1 MLSEVTRLKDIIK
14 TNGSSSNVQAALGSF
29 FEKLGDFDSAK
40 HHLEKAVLLNS
51 DNPGFFLNLL
61 IFWTTLIRSLYC
73 ILETSKKQTN
83 LSFIFLSCLRFWTQ
97 MASRES
103 QQAGQ
108 SSERP
113 KVSLAQSFFI
123 VQFVHASISES
134 KHRPI
139 LFAKIMQL

>member
-1 MLSEVTRLKDIIK
+1 MALAPMSRQLLARFLRNSETLILPNTILKRLFYWIVIIQ
-14 TNGSSSNVQAALGSF
+14 VF
-29 FEKLGDFDSAK
+29 W
-40 HHLEKAVLLNS
+40 
-51 DNPGFFLNLL
+51 NLL
-61 IFWTTLIRSLYC
+61 IFWTTLIRTLYC
-73 ILETSKKQTN
+73 ILETSMKQTN

-97 MASRES
+97 MASRKS

-113 KVSLAQSFFI
+113 KVSLAQPSFI
-123 VQFVHASISES
+123 VQFVHASLSES